1 MKIPIEISARHIHL
15 SKNDVENLFGKNHNL
30 KKTKDI
36 SQPNQFA
43 CKETVSLIN
52 GDKIIENVRIVG
64 PERTNTQ
71 VEISKTDAFT
81 LKVNPP
87 VRISGDIKNSSPITL
102 KSRQKTIT
110 IKEGLIIAKRHLHI
124 APSEA
129 EKLNIKNG
137 DKVSVRIDGERS
149 LVYNEIIVRSHE
161 GIDELSMHLDTD
173 EANAGLI
180 NPNDEGELV
189 KWIKE
194 Y

>member
-189 KWIKE
+189 K
-194 Y
+194 